1 MIKLNKAIIVEGKY
15 DKIRLDNIFDAIII
29 ITDGYS
35 IYHNKEKNELI
46 KKLAKETGIIVL
58 TDSDSAGLQIRKFI
72 KDTVKEGNVFD
83 VFLPQIEGKEKRKQK
98 RSSQGFLGVEGISDE
113 IIVKCFEKF
122 ILNDL
127 EQSNKPFADTSLLY
141 EDGFVGKT
149 ESNAKKKALLKEL
162 DLPTNLS
169 TSDLIKILN
178 NLYTFEE
185 YKKIIEKCK
194 FIV

>member
-29 ITDGYS
+29 TTDGYS

-149 ESNAKKKALLKEL
+149 GSNAKKKALLKEL

-185 YKKIIEKCK
+185 YKKIIEKCN

>member
-29 ITDGYS
+29 TTDGYS
-35 IYHNKEKNELI
+35 IYHNKEKIELI

-72 KDTVKEGNVFD
+72 KDTVKEGTVFD

-141 EDGFVGKT
+141 EDGFVGKSG
-149 ESNAKKKALLKEL
+149 SNAKKKALLKEL

-185 YKKIIEKCK
+185 YKKIIEKCN

>member
-141 EDGFVGKT
+141 EDGFVGKSG
-149 ESNAKKKALLKEL
+149 SNAKKKALLKEL

-185 YKKIIEKCK
+185 YKKIIEKCN

>member
-29 ITDGYS
+29 TTDGYS
-35 IYHNKEKNELI
+35 IYHNKEKIELI

-72 KDTVKEGNVFD
+72 KDIVKEGKVFD

-141 EDGFVGKT
+141 EDGFVGKSG
-149 ESNAKKKALLKEL
+149 SNAKKKALLKEL

-185 YKKIIEKCK
+185 YKKIIEKCN

>member
-29 ITDGYS
+29 TTDGYS
-35 IYHNKEKNELI
+35 IYHNKEKIELI

-149 ESNAKKKALLKEL
+149 GSNAKKKALLKEL

-185 YKKIIEKCK
+185 YKKIIEKCN